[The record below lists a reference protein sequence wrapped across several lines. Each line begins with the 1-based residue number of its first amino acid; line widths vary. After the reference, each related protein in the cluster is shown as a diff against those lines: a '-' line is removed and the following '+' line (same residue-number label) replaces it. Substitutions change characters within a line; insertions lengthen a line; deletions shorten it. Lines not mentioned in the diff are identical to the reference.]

1 MFGRVPPTREPE
13 TWTDGRDAGGLLVA
27 SGRIAT
33 SVSIDRPAGH
43 GPRRRARII
52 ALLAA
57 ALMTVTVAGAW
68 APTVLA
74 AAPSIS
80 GTVRDTNGTPLSG
93 ITVRAGTIANGGFTG
108 VGSSVT
114 TAGDGSYTIPLAA
127 T

>member
-13 TWTDGRDAGGLLVA
+13 TWTDGRDAGGLFVA

-33 SVSIDRPAGH
+33 PVSIH
-43 GPRRRARII
+43 RRAVHRPMRGARIV

-57 ALMTVTVAGAW
+57 VLMTATLAGAW
-68 APTVLA
+68 APAVLA

-108 VGSSVT
+108 VGSSV
-114 TAGDGSYTIPLAA
+114 
-127 T
+127 